1 MTRELAVRVCE
12 EMTGMAEVN
21 ERWVKGPRIRHAGK
35 SEQAVRARQDHAPN
49 LVESDQDYRVVPS
62 RLAH

>member
-1 MTRELAVRVCE
+1 MRDGSRVLASDMQGRASRLSVH
-12 EMTGMAEVN
+12 A
-21 ERWVKGPRIRHAGK
+21 RITP
-35 SEQAVRARQDHAPN
+35 PN

>member
-1 MTRELAVRVCE
+1 
-12 EMTGMAEVN
+12 MTGMTEVN
-21 ERWVKGPRIRHAGK
+21 ERWVKGPRIRDAGK